1 MSIKSSRKTKFRWL
15 GPILILGFLNLVID
29 RPVNSLSPSPA
40 DQEEIP
46 PAETDT
52 TLHVEGRLVP
62 YSYASLSL
70 ASSGSVA
77 EVMVQEGERVEV
89 GAVLLR
95 LGGAEQ
101 HIADIAT
108 AELELLGARQSL
120 DDLRRNA
127 ELELAQAEKALAE
140 AQKILAFAESKA
152 KSLQKGTPQS
162 RIDQAYANMLLAEKA
177 LERIKDDQERWQQKF
192 KNGNNIVHMYINKRQ
207 FKLLLTGLEKKV
219 AYAERRYIDAMQKY
233 DDLRKPIDPLDLA
246 MAESDQ
252 ALAQANVSDLE
263 REVRALQNGP
273 DLDELSM
280 AEARIKAAKATLV
293 AAETALSKLELKAP
307 FSGEVVDLRVKAG
320 ERARANQP
328 VIVLADTS
336 QWIVETGDLTEIE
349 VPNISVGDVV
359 TVTPEAL
366 PELELGGEVISIK
379 DLYEEKRGDITYTA
393 RLELNETDPRLRWGM
408 TVLVAFGE

>member
-1 MSIKSSRKTKFRWL
+1 MSIKSNRKTKFRWL
-15 GPILILGFLNLVID
+15 GPILILGILIVFTGNAVG
-29 RPVNSLSPSPA
+29 SLSPSPA

-273 DLDELSM
+273 DLDELSVV
-280 AEARIKAAKATLV
+280 EARIKAAEATLV

-349 VPNISVGDVV
+349 VPNISVGAAV
-359 TVTPEAL
+359 TVTTEAL

-393 RLELNETDPRLRWGM
+393 RLKLNETDPRLRWGM